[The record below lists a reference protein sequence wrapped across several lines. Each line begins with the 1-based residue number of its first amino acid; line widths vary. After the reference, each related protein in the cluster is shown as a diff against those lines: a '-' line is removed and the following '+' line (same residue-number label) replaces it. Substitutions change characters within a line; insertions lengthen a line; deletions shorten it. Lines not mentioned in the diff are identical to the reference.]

1 GVNLK
6 DVSVALKNLKKAGIG
21 TYVYL
26 LFGTPHEDY
35 DKARKTLEFIAQ
47 HHEFITFL
55 NLAIFNM
62 PIDYREEISLSTK
75 SFYEGDLSLYTNFD
89 HPTGWNRKNVRI
101 FLEREFKKHPVI
113 KPIIQRDPAIF
124 TSNHAPFFIAN

>member
-1 GVNLK
+1 MLKIGIESGDQYVLDKMIKGVNLK

-75 SFYEGDLSLYTNFD
+75 SFYHVS
-89 HPTGWNRKNVRI
+89 
-101 FLEREFKKHPVI
+101 KKIVL
-113 KPIIQRDPAIF
+113 
-124 TSNHAPFFIAN
+124 